1 MEPGRPTFLIGSI
14 GKYGV
19 VKVQGATSLKG
30 TSATCCQS
38 GGIRA
43 QMPIDIDWK
52 LGDDRGRVAGVSEL
66 TCA

>member
-30 TSATCCQS
+30 TSATWLP
-38 GGIRA
+38 IRGHPGA
-43 QMPIDIDWK
+43 D
-52 LGDDRGRVAGVSEL
+52 AH
-66 TCA
+66 